1 MMMRKINKP
10 VKALYVHIPFCHV
23 ICDYCDF
30 PKLQYFRN
38 FAKQYLERLKEEI
51 EQYHINPGIKTIY
64 VGGGTPTSLEDD
76 LFEELLKIIK
86 PYTSEVNEYSFEAN
100 PESLTLKKLKLMK
113 KYGVNRL
120 SIGVETTKDEVLASV
135 NRKHTFKDVQKAVLN
150 ARKAKFDNINIDLII
165 GLPGVQKEDFEKD
178 LENVLSLS
186 PDHVSCYSLTVHE
199 HTVFH
204 IKGVKE
210 PLDDV
215 SREYYD
221 IAEQVLT
228 SNGFIHYEISNWAK
242 PGKESLHNLTYWKD
256 ENYYGVGLGAAGY
269 IKSTRYLNT
278 RNLTKYLEG
287 QFIDEEENV
296 DIEDDKL
303 YYLMLNLRTRYG
315 INFEKYQLRFKQD
328 FLDGRKDII
337 SRLVSNGLLTMD
349 ENGIYPTYQGMMV
362 LDTII
367 MELDI

>member
-10 VKALYVHIPFCHV
+10 IKALYIHIPFCHI

-38 FAKQYLERLKEEI
+38 FARQYLQKLEE
-51 EQYHINPGIKTIY
+51 EMQKQKINPGIKTIY

-76 LFEELLKIIK
+76 LFEQLLGIIK
-86 PYTSEVNEYSFEAN
+86 PYTKDVSEYTFEAN
-100 PESLTLKKLKLMK
+100 PESLTKKKLKLMK

-120 SIGVETTKDEVLASV
+120 SIGVQTTNNEVLASV
-135 NRKHTFKDVQKAVLN
+135 NRKHTFLDVQKAMQN

-165 GLPGVQKEDFEKD
+165 GLPGVNKEMFRKD
-178 LENVLSLS
+178 LENVLLLN

-204 IKGVKE
+204 TKGISE
-210 PLDDV
+210 PTDDV
-215 SREYYD
+215 SREFYD
-221 IAEQVLT
+221 IAEEVLT
-228 SNGFIHYEISNWAK
+228 SNGFIHYEVSNWAK
-242 PGKESLHNLTYWKD
+242 EGKESQHNLTYWKD
-256 ENYYGVGLGAAGY
+256 EMYYGVGLGAAGY
-269 IKSTRYLNT
+269 VNATRYTNT
-278 RNLTKYLEG
+278 RNLTKYLDG
-287 QFIDEEENV
+287 QFIEEEEVV
-296 DIEDDKL
+296 DIKDDKL

-315 INFEKYQLRFKQD
+315 INFEKYSIRFHEE
-328 FLDGRKDII
+328 FLEGRKDAI

-367 MELDI
+367 MELDV